1 MCPRGLVVI
10 GNVPIIVFDFEF
22 RGNTIFAVHAGLS
35 VLPIIPVFSIRP
47 VRTILAIGSLCFD
60 FIAAIVRQPVTVEC
74 PIIAPVSI
82 LLYSDNGSMSVL
94 SVFTVN
100 SGFPIL
106 SVSAVLSILT
116 MINGDRITFTERYR
130 IANLFP
136 ILHDGGHVRNIV
148 VLL

>member
-1 MCPRGLVVI
+1 
-10 GNVPIIVFDFEF
+10 
-22 RGNTIFAVHAGLS
+22 
-35 VLPIIPVFSIRP
+35 
-47 VRTILAIGSLCFD
+47 
-60 FIAAIVRQPVTVEC
+60 
-74 PIIAPVSI
+74 
-82 LLYSDNGSMSVL
+82 MSVL

-106 SVSAVLSILT
+106 SVSSVLSILT